1 MHLWWQQ
8 FLLIFLR
15 TNVIFCTKN
24 NLDIVRWV
32 QIPHRAASFE
42 EFFPGAVAIAL
53 RKSAHAEADVR
64 GGGGHLSMIR
74 TRAEVFC
81 HIRHAHAAR

>member
-1 MHLWWQQ
+1 
-8 FLLIFLR
+8 LLIFLR

-42 EFFPGAVAIAL
+42 EFFPRAVVSVL
-53 RKSAHAEADVR
+53 PKSAHAGADVR
-64 GGGGHLSMIR
+64 GGAPVHDSYSGGGLLSHPP
-74 TRAEVFC
+74 RARGEVTS
-81 HIRHAHAAR
+81 ASP